1 MKTSDHTLNARGRQL
16 VNKIT
21 SLDPWIEGSFVSTS
35 RRCGKKNCACHKG
48 GSKHPVLYLTWK
60 ENGKTLSL
68 YVPRRW
74 ELEVRTWVENY
85 KKLKALIREVTLL
98 QRQVIGLREDNEC
111 SMLVRSVSRN
121 NEKSI
126 PSRKKISV

>member
-74 ELEVRTWVENY
+74 EFEVRTWVENY

-98 QRQVIGLREDNEC
+98 QRQVIGLREDN
-111 SMLVRSVSRN
+111 
-121 NEKSI
+121 K
-126 PSRKKISV
+126 

>member
-1 MKTSDHTLNARGRQL
+1 MKTTHRTLETKRRKFIS
-16 VNKIT
+16 KIT
-21 SLDPWIEGSFVSTS
+21 SLDPWIEGTFVSTS

-74 ELEVRTWVENY
+74 EVEVRRWVENY

-98 QRQVIGLREDNEC
+98 QRQAIGLREDNE
-111 SMLVRSVSRN
+111 
-121 NEKSI
+121 
-126 PSRKKISV
+126 